1 MDVAELTERLR
12 AFIREQGNF
21 TDVKIDGLHTMPG
34 GASREI
40 WSFDC
45 TTQNTCGIETRG
57 MVLRRDPGAQ
67 RIETNRRHEF
77 LVLRAA

>member
-1 MDVAELTERLR
+1 MDAAELNERLR

-21 TDVKIDGLHTMPG
+21 RDVKIANLHKMPG

-45 TTQNTCGIETRG
+45 TTH
-57 MVLRRDPGAQ
+57 LR
-67 RIETNRRHEF
+67 NR
-77 LVLRAA
+77 L